1 MCRKVHEANQKLA
14 HSKEDELAR
23 ATQLATIAGKPLLP
37 ATLRQMGNGIMK
49 RCVKGV
55 NEEGS
60 VLVEYEPMG
69 KKWPERFMKRQSK
82 LQTEWAEKIE
92 LVRSEVTVESLE
104 EFFVELRYIVQEFNI
119 QEEDIYNMNETG
131 FNIGDYKTWHV
142 VVDTSV
148 QFRYQAQPGRQEW
161 VTAVECICA
170 DGFSVPPLIIF
181 TGKTFVKQ

>member
-23 ATQLATIAGKPLLP
+23 ATQLATIAGKSLLP
-37 ATLRQMGNGIMK
+37 ATLHQMGNGIMK
-49 RCVKGV
+49 RHVKGV

-60 VLVEYEPMG
+60 VLVEYELLV

-104 EFFVELRYIVQEFNI
+104 EFFVELR
-119 QEEDIYNMNETG
+119 
-131 FNIGDYKTWHV
+131 HV
-142 VVDTSV
+142 V
-148 QFRYQAQPGRQEW
+148 
-161 VTAVECICA
+161 
-170 DGFSVPPLIIF
+170 
-181 TGKTFVKQ
+181 